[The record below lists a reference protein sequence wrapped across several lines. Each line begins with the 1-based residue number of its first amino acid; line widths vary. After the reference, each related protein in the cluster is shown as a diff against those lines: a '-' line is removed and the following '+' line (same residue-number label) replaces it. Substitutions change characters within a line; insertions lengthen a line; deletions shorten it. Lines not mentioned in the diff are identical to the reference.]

1 MPWPF
6 WKLQLSE
13 KFSKAEMKC
22 VKFRNNKGVLKNI
35 LEMMVLNNENN
46 NHNNNHYDNS
56 NNNDDDSTH
65 YCLILY
71 TSVRLDTRI
80 WL

>member
-1 MPWPF
+1 M
-6 WKLQLSE
+6 
-13 KFSKAEMKC
+13 KF

-35 LEMMVLNNENN
+35 LWMMVLNNKNSDDI
-46 NHNNNHYDNS
+46 NNHYDNS

-65 YCLILY
+65 LCLILY